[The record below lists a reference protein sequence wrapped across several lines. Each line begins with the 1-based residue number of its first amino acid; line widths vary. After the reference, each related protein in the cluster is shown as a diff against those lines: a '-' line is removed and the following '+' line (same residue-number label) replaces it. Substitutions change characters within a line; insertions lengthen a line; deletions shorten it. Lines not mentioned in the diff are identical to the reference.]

1 MKHLT
6 IFVGGLCLWAYLLVR
21 DTFFF
26 SSSVSTSSHMQD
38 LSFHKSVIRDFYR
51 RALGAGDTTFV
62 EQFVADD
69 YVNHSA
75 MATPGKAGLLEA
87 VRYMGQ
93 LPKPANPPKPF
104 LRLIAEGDYVVT
116 NLAFEWA
123 GRPKAVID
131 LFRFRDGKLVEHWDA
146 IEDQPANTPSG
157 RPVMDGPA
165 APEDLH
171 LTGPNKAVAEAFY
184 RRAWIGGELD
194 ALPEFVAPDL
204 VQHNPRIADGLG
216 GLREYLHRQAADR
229 ASTRVLRVVGEGN
242 FVTIQAEGRAGEKP
256 VTYYDV
262 FRLSGGKIVEQWGVR
277 R

>member
-1 MKHLT
+1 MP
-6 IFVGGLCLWAYLLVR
+6 
-21 DTFFF
+21 
-26 SSSVSTSSHMQD
+26 D

-87 VRYMGQ
+87 VRYVGQ

-123 GRPKAVID
+123 GSQKAVID

-146 IEDQPANTPSG
+146 IEDQPAATPSG

-165 APEDLH
+165 APQDLH
-171 LTGPNKAVAEAFY
+171 LTEANKAVAEAFY
-184 RRAWIGGELD
+184 RRAWVDGDLA
-194 ALPEFVAPDL
+194 ALPECVAPDL
-204 VQHNPRIADGLG
+204 GQHNPRIADGRD
-216 GLREYLHRQAADR
+216 GLREYLHRHAADR
-229 ASTRVLRVVGEGN
+229 AGTRVLRVVGEGD
-242 FVTIQAEGRAGEKP
+242 FVVIQAGGRAGEKP

-262 FRLSGGKIVEQWGVR
+262 FRLRGGQILEQWGVCR
-277 R
+277 